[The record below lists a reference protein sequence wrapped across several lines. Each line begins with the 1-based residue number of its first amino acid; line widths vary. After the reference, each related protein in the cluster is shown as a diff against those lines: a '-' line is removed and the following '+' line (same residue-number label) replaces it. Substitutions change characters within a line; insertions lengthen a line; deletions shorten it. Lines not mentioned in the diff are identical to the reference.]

1 MPPPPPPPRRPKSG
15 SGPEAVRMKSC
26 LDVVLDIL
34 YNLDVMS
41 LAYVSWFIDFVKMY
55 VKLRRTFYVLT
66 LTKTITAY
74 FQDKYRDYI
83 LIIVTNDL
91 VEQSISG
98 DHFGYHPEKFDVH
111 SLLKTSEVSPLIILH
126 DLMTK

>member
-1 MPPPPPPPRRPKSG
+1 MK
-15 SGPEAVRMKSC
+15 AVRMKPC

-41 LAYVSWFIDFVKMY
+41 LAYVSWFIDFVKIN

-74 FQDKYRDYI
+74 FQDKYRNYSPRG
-83 LIIVTNDL
+83 V
-91 VEQSISG
+91 
-98 DHFGYHPEKFDVH
+98 
-111 SLLKTSEVSPLIILH
+111 LKTEGVARGFQHSPR
-126 DLMTK
+126 DLANVNEWQNHV

>member
-1 MPPPPPPPRRPKSG
+1 MVYRLC
-15 SGPEAVRMKSC
+15 E
-26 LDVVLDIL
+26 
-34 YNLDVMS
+34 NLRQV
-41 LAYVSWFIDFVKMY
+41 AANI
-55 VKLRRTFYVLT
+55 RYVLT

-74 FQDKYRDYI
+74 FQDKYRNYI

-98 DHFGYHPEKFDVH
+98 GHFGYRLEKFDVH
-111 SLLKTSEVSPLIILH
+111 SLLKTSKVSPLILLH

>member
-1 MPPPPPPPRRPKSG
+1 MK
-15 SGPEAVRMKSC
+15 AVRMKPC

-34 YNLDVMS
+34 YKLDVMS
-41 LAYVSWFIDFVKMY
+41 LAYVSWFIDFEKIY

-74 FQDKYRDYI
+74 FQDKCRNYI

-98 DHFGYHPEKFDVH
+98 GHFGYHLEMFDVH

>member
-1 MPPPPPPPRRPKSG
+1 MSSSVRPQFVLYFSVAMK
-15 SGPEAVRMKSC
+15 AVMKPCS
-26 LDVVLDIL
+26 DVVLDIL

-41 LAYVSWFIDFVKMY
+41 LAYVSWFIDFVKIY
-55 VKLRRTFYVLT
+55 VKLRRI

-74 FQDKYRDYI
+74 FQDKYRNYF
-83 LIIVTNDL
+83 LVIVTNDL

-98 DHFGYHPEKFDVH
+98 GHFGYHLEKFDVH

>member
-1 MPPPPPPPRRPKSG
+1 MK
-15 SGPEAVRMKSC
+15 AVRMKPC

-41 LAYVSWFIDFVKMY
+41 LAYVSWFIDFVKIN

-74 FQDKYRDYI
+74 FQDKYRNYI

-98 DHFGYHPEKFDVH
+98 GHFRYHLENLVFTVFSKRVKFH
-111 SLLKTSEVSPLIILH
+111 L
-126 DLMTK
+126 

>member
-1 MPPPPPPPRRPKSG
+1 MTGVYALNVRVLFHLQVAVSVAMK
-15 SGPEAVRMKSC
+15 AVRMKPC

-41 LAYVSWFIDFVKMY
+41 LAYVSWFIDFCEN
-55 VKLRRTFYVLT
+55 LRKVVANL
-66 LTKTITAY
+66 TAY
-74 FQDKYRDYI
+74 FQDKYRNYF
-83 LIIVTNDL
+83 LVIVTNDL
-91 VEQSISG
+91 IEQSISG
-98 DHFGYHPEKFDVH
+98 GHFGYHLEKFDVH

>member
-1 MPPPPPPPRRPKSG
+1 MK
-15 SGPEAVRMKSC
+15 AVRMKPC
-26 LDVVLDIL
+26 LDVFLDIL

-41 LAYVSWFIDFVKMY
+41 LAYVSWFIDFVKIY

-74 FQDKYRDYI
+74 FQDKYRNYI

-91 VEQSISG
+91 VEQSIFG
-98 DHFGYHPEKFDVH
+98 GHFGYHLEKFDVH
-111 SLLKTSEVSPLIILH
+111 SLLKTSKVSPLIILH

>member
-1 MPPPPPPPRRPKSG
+1 MVYRLC
-15 SGPEAVRMKSC
+15 E
-26 LDVVLDIL
+26 
-34 YNLDVMS
+34 NLRQV
-41 LAYVSWFIDFVKMY
+41 AANI
-55 VKLRRTFYVLT
+55 T

-74 FQDKYRDYI
+74 FQDKYRNYF
-83 LIIVTNDL
+83 LVIVTNDL

-98 DHFGYHPEKFDVH
+98 GHFGYHFEKFDVH

>member
-1 MPPPPPPPRRPKSG
+1 MK
-15 SGPEAVRMKSC
+15 AVRMKPC

-41 LAYVSWFIDFVKMY
+41 LAYVSWFIDFVKIY
-55 VKLRRTFYVLT
+55 VKLRRAFYVLT

-74 FQDKYRDYI
+74 FQDKYRNYI
-83 LIIVTNDL
+83 LIIVTNVL
-91 VEQSISG
+91 VDQSISG
-98 DHFGYHPEKFDVH
+98 GHFGYHLEKFDVH